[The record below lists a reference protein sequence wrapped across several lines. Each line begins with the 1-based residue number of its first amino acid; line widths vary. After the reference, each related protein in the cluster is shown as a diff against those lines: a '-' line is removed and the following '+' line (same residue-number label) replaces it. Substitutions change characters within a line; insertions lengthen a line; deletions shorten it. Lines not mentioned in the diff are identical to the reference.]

1 MLRKRKNDVSLQCP
15 FAKALTSC
23 YIVCWVVNGQVGQ
36 AALGALLATPFFI
49 SPKPIP
55 FSSIVS
61 ALLNGS
67 I

>member
-36 AALGALLATPFFI
+36 ATLGALLATPFFI

-61 ALLNGS
+61 VLPSES